1 MNHDFETYLI
11 KLAYSKIS
19 SQPRMLVKLNKFLKT
34 NQITLSDLN
43 EAGKLINFEWK
54 NDSNISPILREITED
69 WATLLIS
76 HVYLANGKSPFD
88 QKVIEGDLASF
99 VEQVAMKK
107 HKNIDSAHI
116 KYIAY
121 EIFEDIEDDVIEI
134 LNKFQFDTNKDI
146 IVTGITPDLK
156 IIVADRD
163 VYGYTVEDNIP
174 DVLEDLDTA
183 TIEPYV

>member
-1 MNHDFETYLI
+1 MNSNFKTFLI
-11 KLAYSKIS
+11 KLADSKIYN
-19 SQPRMLVKLNKFLKT
+19 QIEMLVKINKFLKDNT
-34 NQITLSDLN
+34 ITLDDLN

-54 NDSNISPILREITED
+54 NDSNISPILRDITED

-99 VEQVAMKK
+99 VEQIAVKK
-107 HKNIDSAHI
+107 HKNIDAAHI

-134 LNKFQFDTNKDI
+134 LNRFQSDTNKDI

-174 DVLEDLDTA
+174 DVLEDLDAA
-183 TIEPYV
+183 TIEPYI